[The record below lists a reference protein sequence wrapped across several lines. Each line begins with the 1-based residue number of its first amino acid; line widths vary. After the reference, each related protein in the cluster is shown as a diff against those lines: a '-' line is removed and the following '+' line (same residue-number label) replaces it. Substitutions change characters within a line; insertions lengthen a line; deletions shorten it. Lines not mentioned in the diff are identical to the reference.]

1 MEKVDLIVQEVAR
14 IADCHRNTVLRYE
27 SRGVIRGKRDLNGYR
42 RFSLGEALKLKEIL
56 STRTDELVCQPV
68 ARNSRM
74 SLQERSRYSKER
86 KKTDFNQKG
95 ERKCR
100 NQ

>member
-42 RFSLGEALKLKEIL
+42 RFTLGEALKLKEIL
-56 STRTDELVCQPV
+56 STRTDRQVCQPL
-68 ARNSRM
+68 ARNIRGEFPGEGVI
-74 SLQERSRYSKER
+74 LKRAKKEI
-86 KKTDFNQKG
+86 
-95 ERKCR
+95 
-100 NQ
+100 